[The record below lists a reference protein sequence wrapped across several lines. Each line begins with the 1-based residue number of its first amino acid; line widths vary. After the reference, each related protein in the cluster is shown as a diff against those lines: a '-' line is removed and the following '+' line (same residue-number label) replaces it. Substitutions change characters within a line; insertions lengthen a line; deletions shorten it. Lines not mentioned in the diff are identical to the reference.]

1 MIQTANKKQ
10 GVIRSLVNQFIP
22 MFNNDT
28 QASNKSPILVNTSNY
43 SPELD
48 ATGQDIEIDEN
59 TIMGIP
65 AFKSAT
71 DLIVGTVG
79 SLPIE
84 LFQPDTGSVPK
95 KWADDETECLKVN
108 PMAQEI
114 DVVKDSILFAV

>member
-1 MIQTANKKQ
+1 M
-10 GVIRSLVNQFIP
+10 VNQFIP

-28 QASNKSPILVNTSNY
+28 PTSNKSPILVNTSNY

-59 TIMGIP
+59 TVMGIP
-65 AFKSAT
+65 AFKSAM

-84 LFQPDTGSVPK
+84 LFQPDTGSV
-95 KWADDETECLKVN
+95 LK
-108 PMAQEI
+108 
-114 DVVKDSILFAV
+114 DYG

>member
-1 MIQTANKKQ
+1 MKLFKKKKVIQTANKKQ

-48 ATGQDIEIDEN
+48 ATGQDIEIDES

-71 DLIVGTVG
+71 DLIVGTIG

-84 LFQPDTGSVPK
+84 LFRQ
-95 KWADDETECLKVN
+95 KVQQLIMVRLN
-108 PMAQEI
+108 VLLWI
-114 DVVKDSILFAV
+114 